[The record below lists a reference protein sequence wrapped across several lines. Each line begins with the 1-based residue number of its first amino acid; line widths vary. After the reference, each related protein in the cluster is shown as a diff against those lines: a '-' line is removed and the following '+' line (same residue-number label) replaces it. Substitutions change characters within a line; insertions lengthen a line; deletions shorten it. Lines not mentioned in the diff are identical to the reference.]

1 MAAVVQHVLQHGWKA
16 PRNTS
21 GFSAPTT
28 LACTHLMRER
38 IFYQVLKNARRYH
51 DIWYMSKDQ
60 CYSTTPP
67 QHVLDD
73 MMTGPHKFLRFRE
86 IALRLDAHRWKG
98 CHSCTQDED
107 GYKNDDSYVAE
118 NIFPHHPSNRAAE
131 IPRGHGHSFSHNNVT
146 VPQQTQPTI
155 TPIPLHMTDHDSRS
169 QSPKDIDDDFD
180 DYDSAPIARTQE
192 NVLEKTWSFDGY
204 GNFMLET
211 CWSTWVDHGFRL
223 NRRFFSMFSD
233 DSPAQHIEHLLPTTA
248 SVETEESPYN
258 TESSSSSWATKS
270 DVSLTDDPILPSV
283 QISTPDLPRSILGL
297 QAMLDEAGPV
307 ENTTESQNVF
317 ICGKDRTGEF
327 FRVDPAADEI
337 HIAAEDIAASMDL
350 DSFIY
355 VTQQLKFQGAMHLHL
370 LPLLGNRAP
379 FWKTNHV
386 SVKVLCPP
394 TEAGSRSCTTKA
406 YTLNQIPHTHFGQL
420 GAGAVL
426 FNVYIFFPRMI
437 QKHRVRGF
445 MLNMLPL
452 PVQDLWLGSGVIP
465 AAREVFSDDFPG
477 TTEYVPWSLEQL
489 RLKKGGDRGPK
500 TIVTSPECLIG
511 FQAALRRRV
520 KHNPDL
526 LQRFGSF
533 FFVVDSRGIKLLSKQ
548 YALQTQPQ
556 AVVQDML
563 PFLDLQHMM
572 DKEHGELILDLGVSY
587 HPSAHLG
594 PMVGLWKLAQVGT
607 SYKVMGARQ
616 GKIHH
621 ACTLDGYGGRQ
632 APMRKTRQMHTQLL
646 SRSTYNL
653 VFEVIRVGGRVQY
666 LCSDVDAIKA
676 GDKYMETCRAWKDL
690 FHQATSKSFGVR
702 EEVRGSAAA
711 IFDLFSIALE
721 KVLLSNLCGIM
732 KTS

>member
-1 MAAVVQHVLQHGWKA
+1 
-16 PRNTS
+16 
-21 GFSAPTT
+21 
-28 LACTHLMRER
+28 MRER
-38 IFYQVLKNARRYH
+38 IFYQVLKNARRYY

-60 CYSTTPP
+60 SYSTNPP

-73 MMTGPHKFLRFRE
+73 MTTGPHKFLRFRE
-86 IALRLDAHRWKG
+86 IALRLDVHRWKG
-98 CHSCTQDED
+98 CHSCTQNED
-107 GYKNDDSYVAE
+107 GYQNNDPYLVQDIS
-118 NIFPHHPSNRAAE
+118 PSHSSDRPAT
-131 IPRGHGHSFSHNNVT
+131 RHGHSFSHSNIT
-146 VPQQTQPTI
+146 VPQQIQLTI
-155 TPIPLHMTDHDSRS
+155 EPIPLHIADHDSQS
-169 QSPKDIDDDFD
+169 QSAEDIDDDNFD
-180 DYDSAPIARTQE
+180 DYSSAPIARTQE
-192 NVLEKTWSFDGY
+192 NSFERTWSFDGY

-223 NRRFFSMFSD
+223 NPRFFSMFPD
-233 DSPAQHIEHLLPTTA
+233 DLPAQHMEHLLPTTA
-248 SVETEESPYN
+248 SMETEESPYD
-258 TESSSSSWATKS
+258 TESSSSSWATNSNPPLS
-270 DVSLTDDPILPSV
+270 DNPILPSV
-283 QISTPDLPRSILGL
+283 QTSTPDLPMSTLGL
-297 QAMLDEAGPV
+297 QGMLDEAGLV
-307 ENTTESQNVF
+307 ENTTESRNVF
-317 ICGKDRTGEF
+317 ICGKDRAGGF

-337 HIAAEDIAASMDL
+337 HIAAKDIAVSMDL

-355 VTQQLKFQGAMHLHL
+355 VTHQLKFRGAMHLHL

-394 TEAGSRSCTTKA
+394 TEAGSRSHTTKA

-426 FNVYIFFPRMI
+426 FNVYVFFPRMI
-437 QKHRVRGF
+437 QKHRVHGF

-452 PVQDLWLGSGVIP
+452 PVQDLWLGSCVIP

-477 TTEYVPWSLEQL
+477 TNEYVPWSLEQL

-500 TIVTSPECLIG
+500 TVVTSPECLVAL
-511 FQAALRRRV
+511 QTVLRRHVR
-520 KHNPDL
+520 HNPDL

-587 HPSAHLG
+587 HPSADLG
-594 PMVGLWKLAQVGT
+594 PTIGLWKLGQVDT
-607 SYKVMGARQ
+607 SYRLMGCRQ
-616 GKIHH
+616 GKIHQ

-632 APMRKTRQMHTQLL
+632 APMGKRRQMHTQFL

-666 LCSDVDAIKA
+666 LCSDADAIKA
-676 GDKYMETCRAWKDL
+676 GDKYVDSCRAWKDL
-690 FHQATSKSFGVR
+690 FHQAASKSFGVR
-702 EEVRGSAAA
+702 EEVRGSATA
-711 IFDLFSIALE
+711 IFDLFSITLE
-721 KVLLSNLCGIM
+721 KVLLSNLCSIVE
-732 KTS
+732 TS